1 MSGFDDI
8 AVATA
13 DRRLKLYARSYP
25 GPEPTILMLHG
36 LTRNACDF
44 DGLAARLRGRYR
56 LVVADQR
63 GRGKSDW
70 DPNPANYAPAT
81 YCADMLHLIDELK
94 LDRPIIIGTSM
105 GGLMAMIMATLRP
118 NGFRGI
124 ILNDVGP
131 QIEQAG
137 LDRIASYVGASDV
150 IESWEDAAAY
160 CRRIN
165 GYAFPD
171 YDDAQWDAF
180 ARCVFHE
187 NDVGVPVLAHDPA
200 IAAGLSSTNPTA
212 VPPDMW
218 SMWQGL
224 ADMPVLAVRGAL
236 SDILSTQTLHRMA
249 ELHPRMQ
256 SVTVSNVGHAPMLDE
271 PEALAAINSFLAAL

>member
-8 AVATA
+8 AFATA
-13 DRRLKLYARSYP
+13 DRSLKLYARSYP

-56 LVVADQR
+56 LVVPDQR
-63 GRGKSDW
+63 GRGRSDW

-81 YCADMLHLIDELK
+81 YCGDMLHLIDELK

-137 LDRIASYVGASDV
+137 LDRIASYVGASEV

-171 YDDAQWDAF
+171 YDDAQWHAF
-180 ARCVFHE
+180 ARRVFHE
-187 NDVGVPVLAHDPA
+187 NDGGVPVLAHDPELLLDCLRQ
-200 IAAGLSSTNPTA
+200 IPPLCRPICGRCGKGLQICPYLRCAAPY
-212 VPPDMW
+212 P
-218 SMWQGL
+218 
-224 ADMPVLAVRGAL
+224 
-236 SDILSTQTLHRMA
+236 I
-249 ELHPRMQ
+249 
-256 SVTVSNVGHAPMLDE
+256 
-271 PEALAAINSFLAAL
+271 F